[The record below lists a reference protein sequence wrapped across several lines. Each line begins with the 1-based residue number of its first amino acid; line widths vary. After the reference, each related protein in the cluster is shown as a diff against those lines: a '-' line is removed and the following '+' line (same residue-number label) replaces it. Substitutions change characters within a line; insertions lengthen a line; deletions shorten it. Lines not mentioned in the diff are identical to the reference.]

1 MPRKTPEPLEPEL
14 RRTIADL
21 ATLSELPAAWASAT
35 IESMAQSM
43 AEALIGMLGLEF
55 VFVRAAGLAPGEVI
69 ETARRPDG
77 PLSAGK
83 VKSLAKSIQP
93 WLSDSTAKRPA
104 MVHPFTT
111 GTVQTAFVR
120 HGVGDVGIIFA
131 GAKRSDFPSERDR
144 LILRVAANHIAV
156 AFQRFRAV
164 NALKA
169 SEATFQG
176 LADTAPM
183 IIWVSNPD
191 GAVTFHSAGWQ
202 RFTGQAPGASL
213 GDGWLEAV
221 HPSDRPT
228 IQRAWKAANER
239 RTDTTTEYRLRRA
252 DGEYRWVLDS
262 ASPRFGPRGEFLG
275 YVGTAFD
282 INDRRKAEEALEESQ
297 RQALMIAELVPQ
309 LIWICDAQGRPI
321 YFNRRWYEFTGM
333 TDGQPEIVASV
344 THPDDRARVLAAW
357 KKAVDTGHDYECEY
371 RLRRADGGYEWV
383 LAQGL
388 PLRDENGRIV
398 KWFGSCTNVDAQRR
412 ARQRQPG

>member
-191 GAVTFHSAGWQ
+191 GAVTFHSAGWKALH
-202 RFTGQAPGASL
+202 GPGA
-213 GDGWLEAV
+213 
-221 HPSDRPT
+221 R
-228 IQRAWKAANER
+228 
-239 RTDTTTEYRLRRA
+239 
-252 DGEYRWVLDS
+252 
-262 ASPRFGPRGEFLG
+262 
-275 YVGTAFD
+275 
-282 INDRRKAEEALEESQ
+282 
-297 RQALMIAELVPQ
+297 
-309 LIWICDAQGRPI
+309 
-321 YFNRRWYEFTGM
+321 
-333 TDGQPEIVASV
+333 GQPGRRLARSGPSV
-344 THPDDRARVLAAW
+344 GPPDHPA
-357 KKAVDTGHDYECEY
+357 GM
-371 RLRRADGGYEWV
+371 
-383 LAQGL
+383 
-388 PLRDENGRIV
+388 
-398 KWFGSCTNVDAQRR
+398 
-412 ARQRQPG
+412 